1 MIAHDLPAEE
11 IMRKEK
17 GFSLIE
23 IMIVVMII
31 GLLLAVA
38 VPNAIRARE
47 NSMRYTCISNLRQ
60 IDSAKSIWS
69 TEYFGSPSMEVLVP
83 DYLRATPECPSGGT
97 YILGGAAE
105 DTTCTTEGH
114 VVDEDS

>member
-1 MIAHDLPAEE
+1 MSM
-11 IMRKEK
+11 MREEK
-17 GFSLIE
+17 GFTLIE

-31 GLLLAVA
+31 GLLLAIA

-60 IDSAKSIWS
+60 IDSAKSIWA
-69 TEYFGSPSMEVLVP
+69 TDNYGSPSMEALVP
-83 DYLRATPECPSGGT
+83 DYLRVAPECPSGGT

-105 DTTCTTEGH
+105 NTVCSIESHVIQEG
-114 VVDEDS
+114 E